1 MDCEDTIFCFI
12 CNKMYICGMKNE
24 SVITFLAGAAI
35 GAVLGVLFAPAK
47 GDETREKVRE
57 TSQDS
62 MEALKNAIVDKLDKV
77 EKILDTKEENYE

>member
-1 MDCEDTIFCFI
+1 
-12 CNKMYICGMKNE
+12 MKNE

-47 GDETREKVRE
+47 GDETRKKVRE